1 MKIESLIK
9 RSSGSKIILDNPR
22 TIYHFKPETTEP
34 EAPHVAT
41 VTNKSHIDKL
51 LAVKEG
57 YRSLGKSDE
66 KNDDDTGDTAE
77 IVLKG
82 SDWKPEI
89 TEFENG
95 DSVATSALVY
105 QAFESSG
112 LDAKDWNKLTNKDI
126 KERLLN
132 EIEVLMNTSTVETKD
147 AEEETT
153 ETAPVLD
160 QAPEIKATPKTK
172 AEKKTALEARKLEL
186 GQV

>member
-1 MKIESLIK
+1 MKIESIIK

-34 EAPHVAT
+34 EAPHVAN
-41 VTNKSHIDKL
+41 VTNKSHIDRL
-51 LAVKEG
+51 LAIKEG
-57 YRSLGKSDE
+57 YRSLGKSDD
-66 KNDDDTGDTAE
+66 KDDGDTGET
-77 IVLKG
+77 VLKG

-105 QAFESSG
+105 QAFEASG

-132 EIEVLMNTSTVETKD
+132 EIEVLVSKSSVEAD
-147 AEEETT
+147 DGAPEEEKT
-153 ETAPVLD
+153 EDAPVLD
-160 QAPEIKATPKTK
+160 QVPVKETPKSK
-172 AEKKTALEARKLEL
+172 AEKKAALEARKLEL